1 MDFERRIPEGDTHER
16 AVCNT
21 CGFVAYE
28 NPKIVA
34 GAVVAVGE
42 TVLLCR
48 RAIEPRRGFWTLPAG
63 FLELHETPEEGALRE
78 AFEEAQARIV
88 LEGLLGI
95 ATIPRLSQVQ
105 MLYRARFDGVPAFAA
120 GEETLELAMFGW
132 AEIPWGELA
141 FPSVD
146 WALRVWY
153 EGRARPIGAPA
164 VWSG

>member
-16 AVCNT
+16 AVCTT

-34 GAVVAVGE
+34 GAVVADGE

-105 MLYRARFDGVPAFAA
+105 MLYRARFDGKPAFAA
-120 GEETLELAMFGW
+120 GEETLELGMFGW

-141 FPSVD
+141 FPTVD
-146 WALRVWY
+146 WALRVWHD
-153 EGRARPIGAPA
+153 GRARPIGAPA